1 MPPGQGYIVVMPD
14 GQSIPVQSIE
24 EIPPEVMQMIQSGQ
38 AQITDPQGN
47 PVDPSQIAGG
57 GGPPGGPGGPMP
69 PGGPGGM
76 QGPGGMPPGL
86 MQMVAALGQGQ
97 QQGNIQ
103 APSMGPMQGPANGGL
118 PVPSVGGGPVD
129 PLMAAMQGGV
139 QPPHPS
145 TMPPNL
151 MQERLM
157 PPGGPQ
163 GGPPMA

>member
-1 MPPGQGYIVVMPD
+1 MPPGQGYIVRMPD
-14 GQSIPVQSIE
+14 GQQIPVQSIE
-24 EIPPEVMQMIQSGQ
+24 EIPPEVMQMIQQGQ

-47 PVDPSQIAGG
+47 PVDPSQLAGG
-57 GGPPGGPGGPMP
+57 GGPGGPGGPMP
-69 PGGPGGM
+69 PGGPGGI

-103 APSMGPMQGPANGGL
+103 APSVGPMQGPANGGA
-118 PVPSVGGGPVD
+118 PPPMMGQD
-129 PLMAAMQGGV
+129 PLQQAMMGGAP
-139 QPPHPS
+139 PPHPS

-151 MQERLM
+151 AQERLM
-157 PPGGPQ
+157 PPGG